1 MSSAQPL
8 ADGALL
14 SCVRYDF
21 ADGAATLTLARP
33 ERGNSLDQACID
45 DLLEAVRRART
56 DDARVVVL
64 RADGRA
70 FCVGGDVAAMAAAT
84 DRERYLDDLAETLHR
99 AVAELQ
105 QLDAVVV
112 SVVQGVAAGAGV
124 PLAAAA
130 DLVLAGSSARF
141 TLAYTKIGLSPDGG
155 SSLLSASL
163 GLHRALHLALL
174 NPMLTA
180 QEAREAGLVAQVHP
194 DDQLDAACAAVVTQ
208 LLAGS
213 RTAQV
218 AAKRLLRAQAI
229 PSPESAL
236 RREALAIR
244 AAADGADGAEG
255 IQAFLAKRPAV
266 FPSSVHRPTVLVP

>member
-1 MSSAQPL
+1 MSSAHPRP
-8 ADGALL
+8 DVALP
-14 SCVRYDF
+14 SSVRYDI

-33 ERGNSLDQACID
+33 DRGNSLDLVCLD
-45 DLLEAVRRART
+45 GLLEAVRQARR

-64 RADGRA
+64 RAEGKA
-70 FCVGGDVAAMAAAT
+70 FCVGGDVTAMAVAT
-84 DRERYLDDLAETLHR
+84 DRERYVDDLAETLHR
-99 AVAELQ
+99 AVGELQ

-130 DLVLAGSSARF
+130 DVVLAGTSARF

-180 QEAREAGLVAQVHP
+180 QQAQEAGLVAQVHP
-194 DDQLDAACAAVVTQ
+194 DDQLDAAWAAVVTQ

-213 RTAQV
+213 RSAQV
-218 AAKRLLRAQAI
+218 AAKRLLRTQAI

-244 AAADGADGAEG
+244 AAADGPDGEEG
-255 IQAFLAKRPAV
+255 IQAFLTKRPPV
-266 FPSSVHRPTVLVP
+266 FPSAVRCPTVLV